1 MISIICGGGIS
12 GLYTAYKLLKNT
24 DNKVLVFEKDN
35 RLGGRIKT
43 TTFIHK
49 KMDFTI
55 EEGAGR
61 LNTNHK
67 MLLSLI
73 DELGLLDK
81 LIKITGDITFEP
93 NKKCRIYNSLDD
105 KTKQNTPFKLINKV
119 IRIAR
124 KTKVKQPNNVLFRDF
139 AKEHLTPFEYKLLFD
154 SSGYYGEIY
163 FGNLEDSIKLFTK
176 GIRGDIDYFVMN
188 GGLGIIIDTLAH
200 RVKELGGIIYK
211 KHTLTEFEMVPFT
224 QDKYEIKVEYKGI
237 VKIFQC
243 NNLVLALPKPALIQI
258 PQLKSIR
265 SLLNSIHCKSLMRI
279 YSVFPK
285 ESDGTYWFE
294 NYGKT
299 TTNNNNRYMI
309 PIDKKRGLIMTS
321 YTDSKYADYWYT
333 LGERQLINKVMENVE
348 KTTGKIVRRPSK
360 TITTYWDC
368 GVGFWKKGVDSK
380 NLSNDIINPFGND
393 IPIFICGENYS
404 QSQGWIEGALETSEI
419 VIHKIMK
426 THNTLI

>member
-1 MISIICGGGIS
+1 MVSIICGGGIS

-43 TTFIHK
+43 TTFTHK

-67 MLLSLI
+67 MFISLI
-73 DELGLLDK
+73 EELGLLDK
-81 LIKITGDITFEP
+81 LIKITGDVTFEP
-93 NKKCRIYNSLDD
+93 NKNSRLYNNLDD
-105 KTKQNTPFKLINKV
+105 KTRQNTPFKLINKV

-124 KTKVKQPNNVLFRDF
+124 KAKVKDPYNVLFRDF

-163 FGNLEDSIKLFTK
+163 FGNLEDSMKLFTK
-176 GIRGDIDYFVMN
+176 GIRGDIDYFVVN
-188 GGLGIIIDTLAH
+188 GGLGVIIETLAD
-200 RVKELGGIIYK
+200 RIRELGGIIYK
-211 KHTLTEFEMVPFT
+211 KHTLVDFGLVSST
-224 QDKYEIKVEYKGI
+224 QNKYQIEVEHNGS

-243 NNLVLALPKPALIQI
+243 NHIVLALPKPALIQI
-258 PQLKSIR
+258 PQLKSR
-265 SLLNSIHCKSLMRI
+265 RRLLNSIHCKSLMRV
-279 YSVFPK
+279 YSVFPR

-309 PIDKKRGLIMTS
+309 PIDKERGLIMTS

-333 LGERQLINKVMENVE
+333 LEKRELINQVMENVE
-348 KTTGKIVRRPSK
+348 KTIGKRVRRPTK
-360 TITTYWDC
+360 TIVTYWDC

-380 NLSNDIINPFGND
+380 HLSNDIIKPFGTD

-404 QSQGWIEGALETSEI
+404 QTQGWIEGALETSEI
-419 VIHKIMK
+419 AIQTIIK
-426 THNTLI
+426 TSN